1 MIGDLD
7 KTLRTLLELELAHV
21 NVELSFETPSREF
34 EPTSPTIDLF
44 LYDIRENRDLR
55 SNEWR
60 MERSNG
66 AMTRKRAPVR
76 VDCSYLIT
84 AWAGDIESEHMLLGE
99 VMQLL
104 LRYPTIPVQVLQGDL
119 RQPEVPLPTTSLQA
133 GRLQSLAEF
142 WQALEGKPK
151 AVLNYMVT
159 IGVEP
164 HEAIAVGPPVIE
176 KQLRFRSAAGSKEEE
191 P

>member
-7 KTLRTLLELELAHV
+7 KTIKTLLEQELAHV
-21 NVELSFETPSREF
+21 SVTISFDTPAREF

-44 LYDIRENRDLR
+44 LYDVRENRELR
-55 SNEWR
+55 SNEWHV
-60 MERSNG
+60 ERSNG
-66 AMTRKRAPVR
+66 AATRTRAAMR

-84 AWAGDIESEHMLLGE
+84 TWAGDIESEHTLLGE
-99 VMQLL
+99 VMQAL
-104 LRYPTIPVQVLQGDL
+104 LRHPTIPEAVLQGNL
-119 RQPEVPLPTTSLQA
+119 RQQEVPLPTTSLQA

-159 IGVEP
+159 IG
-164 HEAIAVGPPVIE
+164 IAAQAPVPAGPPVVE
-176 KQLRFRSAAGSKEEE
+176 KVLRFQTGAEKGA
-191 P
+191 

>member
-1 MIGDLD
+1 MIRDLD
-7 KTLRTLLELELAHV
+7 RTVKTLLEQELAHIS
-21 NVELSFETPSREF
+21 VEISFETPSRDF

-55 SNEWR
+55 TVEWR
-60 MERSNG
+60 VARANG
-66 AMTRKRAPVR
+66 TATRKRAPVR

-84 AWAGDIESEHMLLGE
+84 AWAGDIESEHRLLGE
-99 VMQLL
+99 VMQVL
-104 LRYPTIPVQVLQGDL
+104 LRHPTIPEAMLRGDL
-119 RQPEVPLPTTSLQA
+119 RQQEVPLPTTSLQS

-159 IGVEP
+159 IGVDPFGAGTEVP
-164 HEAIAVGPPVIE
+164 LVLE
-176 KQLRFRSAAGSKEEE
+176 KVMGKADEIGE
-191 P
+191 